1 VEKACGYD
9 VVLLQVCKVQMHSS
23 GVSGV
28 EGQPM
33 SVISASRVIRSEVIT
48 VAAVQ
53 ERFRS
58 MDSPAKEAAAAAY
71 KYRVQVQYVYRSE
84 TSSSRSDKFPMR

>member
-1 VEKACGYD
+1 
-9 VVLLQVCKVQMHSS
+9 MHSS

-53 ERFRS
+53 ERFRG

-71 KYRVQVQYVYRSE
+71 KYRVQVHRAIRSCYSVLALNYFLR
-84 TSSSRSDKFPMR
+84 TR

>member
-1 VEKACGYD
+1 M
-9 VVLLQVCKVQMHSS
+9 LQVCKVQMHSS

-33 SVISASRVIRSEVIT
+33 SVVSASRVIRSEVIT
-48 VAAVQ
+48 LAAVQ

-71 KYRVQVQYVYRSE
+71 KYRVQVQSEIDPYRPARALNSFLC
-84 TSSSRSDKFPMR
+84 TR

>member
-1 VEKACGYD
+1 LDGSEH
-9 VVLLQVCKVQMHSS
+9 VVVLQVCKVQMHSS

-33 SVISASRVIRSEVIT
+33 GVVSASRVIRSEVIT

-53 ERFRS
+53 ERFRN
-58 MDSPAKEAAAAAY
+58 MESPAKEVAAAAY
-71 KYRVQVQYVYRSE
+71 KYRVQVQACIDPKHALRGLSGFLCN
-84 TSSSRSDKFPMR
+84 R

>member
-1 VEKACGYD
+1 MGLV
-9 VVLLQVCKVQMHSS
+9 LQVCKVQMHSS

-33 SVISASRVIRSEVIT
+33 SVVSASRVIRSEVLT

-53 ERFRS
+53 ERFRI

-71 KYRVQVQYVYRSE
+71 KYRVQV
-84 TSSSRSDKFPMR
+84 